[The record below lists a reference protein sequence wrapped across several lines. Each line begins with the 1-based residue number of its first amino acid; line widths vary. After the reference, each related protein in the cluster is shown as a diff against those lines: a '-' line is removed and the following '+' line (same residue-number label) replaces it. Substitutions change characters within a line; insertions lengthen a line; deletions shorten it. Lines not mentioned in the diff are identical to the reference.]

1 MEKSAGKTINE
12 LSIGDTVSHK
22 KVITERDIEMFGE
35 ITGDYNPAH
44 FDKEYAS
51 KTMFKKRISHG
62 MLVGSLFSKLL
73 GMNLPGPGSI
83 YISQTLR
90 FRRPVYFG
98 DEIKAVVTI
107 KEINTEKNRV
117 ILECIAYN
125 QNNEKVVIG
134 EAELMPPT
142 KGGK

>member
-1 MEKSAGKTINE
+1 MIGKSINE
-12 LSIGDTVSHK
+12 IKLGDTVSHK
-22 KVITERDIEMFGE
+22 KVIAEKDIEMFGE

-44 FDKEYAS
+44 FDEEYAS
-51 KTMFKKRISHG
+51 KTIFKKRIAHG
-62 MLVGSLFSKLL
+62 MLIGSLFSKLL
-73 GMNLPGPGSI
+73 GTDLPGAGSI

-98 DEIKAVVTI
+98 DEIKAEVTV
-107 KEINTEKNRV
+107 KEINIEKNRV
-117 ILECIAYN
+117 KFDCIAYN

-142 KGGK
+142 KEEK